1 MDFDDE
7 WSDDEE
13 PAQASTATKSTKEDG
28 SDRVNQLEAE
38 LEKAKAD
45 VKRLQNLV
53 QEMTNDESDS
63 GEQIVLGP
71 GVKNNGKGKG
81 KAVRDDDTHYF
92 DSYEHNGELFIQ
104 RSDLMARY
112 PRDHVEGYYQDCHLC
127 SILIVEP

>member
-1 MDFDDE
+1 MIEMDFDDE

-13 PAQASTATKSTKEDG
+13 PAQSTTAGKPTKEAG
-28 SDRVNQLEAE
+28 SERVNQLEAE

-53 QEMTNDESDS
+53 QEMTNDESDDG

-92 DSYEHNGELFIQ
+92 DSYEHNGESLT
-104 RSDLMARY
+104 
-112 PRDHVEGYYQDCHLC
+112 
-127 SILIVEP
+127 